1 MHRPLRTQH
10 GRNHHDPLEAEMA
23 HLEREER
30 QRLEKQQQLEDEVSV
45 LLSLLLLKPLT
56 AF

>member
-1 MHRPLRTQH
+1 MYRPLRAHH

-23 HLEREER
+23 RLEREER

-56 AF
+56 AV